1 MKNKALYVE
10 AANYL
15 YFFSQKHYEHGII
28 STIILNNGF
37 YVLQE
42 ALQRFILLNR
52 NIVRRQFMAYF
63 IGIVLVIIT
72 LIIIGLILR
81 KRVYDVV
88 DRYEA
93 WKMDI
98 MGRNIASQ
106 LGRIKTLNLSGETQD
121 KFESWK
127 ERWEHILTKELP
139 DIEEHLF
146 DAEEAADKYRFS
158 KAKKTLN
165 NVEEILQTIE
175 ANIEKLLAEV
185 DMLLES
191 EEQSRK
197 EMDTLN
203 PKIKAMKKALSQ
215 NRYQYGKAE
224 RYFDNQ
230 LDSLQEK
237 TLVYEQSTEAGDYME
252 AKQVVDEL
260 TIEIHALEEQFDAF
274 PFYYKKCKH
283 ELPAQLDQLFSGL
296 KEMKD
301 EGYHVEHLAFE
312 KEIRTY
318 QERLASTVEAME
330 KGETKEVEA
339 TMEEMEERIK
349 EMYELLEKEA
359 LAKSYLDTQVPS
371 YQQAVA
377 DMNQAFLD
385 TKSEVE
391 QLKKAYYFEDGDMER
406 YMAIEKSIG
415 KLTVELEELSE
426 KLTNDKASHSE
437 LRNLV
442 EDGYIQLEEMKENH
456 EAFKVRIRNL
466 RKDELEAKEK
476 LTEMRNQLYDIQRKL
491 KKSNVPGIPTFIWNS
506 METAS
511 EKNNRVIKTLEKQ
524 PLDMAEVQKALSDAA
539 TAVEQVA
546 EQTDMMLEQAYL
558 TEQVI
563 QYANRYRSQ
572 YPLLAAKLAE
582 SERLFRAY
590 EYELSL
596 EQAAKAIEEIEP
608 GALKR
613 IEEYQLTAN

>member
-1 MKNKALYVE
+1 
-10 AANYL
+10 
-15 YFFSQKHYEHGII
+15 
-28 STIILNNGF
+28 
-37 YVLQE
+37 
-42 ALQRFILLNR
+42 
-52 NIVRRQFMAYF
+52 MAYF

-106 LGRIKTLNLSGETQD
+106 LGRIKALNLSGETQD

-127 ERWEHILTKELP
+127 ERWERILTKELP
-139 DIEEHLF
+139 DIEEYLF

-158 KAKKTLN
+158 KAKKILN
-165 NVEEILQTIE
+165 KVEEVLQGIE

-185 DMLLES
+185 DNLIES
-191 EEQSRK
+191 EELSRK
-197 EMDTLN
+197 EMDTLK
-203 PKIKAMKKALSQ
+203 PEIRGMKKSLSQ

-224 RYFDNQ
+224 QYFDKQ
-230 LDSLQEK
+230 LDVLQEK
-237 TLVYEQSTEAGDYME
+237 AIAYEQATDSGDYME
-252 AKQVVDEL
+252 AKQIVDQL
-260 TIEIHALEEQFDAF
+260 KMEINELEEKFDAF
-274 PFYYKKCKH
+274 PELYKKCKQ
-283 ELPAQLDQLFSGL
+283 ELPAQLDQLFAGL
-296 KEMKD
+296 KEMRE
-301 EGYHVEHLAFE
+301 EGYHVDHLAFE

-318 QERLASTVEAME
+318 QERLASVVEAME
-330 KGETKEVEA
+330 KGDTEEVEGIV
-339 TMEEMEERIK
+339 EEIEERIK

-359 LAKSYLDTQVPS
+359 LAKSYLDTQVPG

-377 DMNQAFLD
+377 DMNQAFLE
-385 TKSEVE
+385 TTSEVE

-406 YMAIEKSIG
+406 YMALEKSIG
-415 KLTVELEELSE
+415 KLTAELEELSD
-426 KLTNDKASHSE
+426 KMTNDKASHSE
-437 LRNLV
+437 LRDMV
-442 EDGYIQLEEMKENH
+442 EEGYRQLEEMKENH

-506 METAS
+506 MESAT

-524 PLDMAEVQKALSDAA
+524 PLDMTEVQQALSEAA
-539 TAVEQVA
+539 SAVEQVA
-546 EQTDMMLEQAYL
+546 EQTDMMLEQAFL

-590 EYELSL
+590 EYELAL